1 MPENKPDGLKCLCST
16 RAVFDHRLCGG
27 GGFGS
32 RVEQKKAG
40 IRGADDLM
48 AVVSSQNKEALTVHG
63 KGDL

>member
-1 MPENKPDGLKCLCST
+1 M
-16 RAVFDHRLCGG
+16 FDHRLCGG